1 MTSNNAF
8 VFVVCGSREHIDALH
23 YSLRALQKFS
33 SNEILVVTDSARNEV
48 AVRHDMVVDVTT
60 PKSLSNHQ
68 ASIYLKTSVYHYL
81 PAGRTYCYLDT
92 DVVALNEKVDEVF
105 GHFIPPII
113 FAKDHC
119 LMDRFSPSA
128 IYCGCKEEFDTWG
141 NDLKGL
147 FNRYKDLSRVPE
159 NLEKKKLLLQKF
171 DEMKKNKISY
181 ALTSLRFWLAHER
194 FQLDDDTF
202 YDKKS
207 LIWHDKNFHPIIF
220 EKDVGG
226 AIEAIEETTPY
237 RCNRENTKL
246 WTRNGKNVFDC
257 RCNHLQEQ
265 IEKAFAIR
273 VTEPEWEHW
282 NGGVFL
288 FNELSHSFLDEWHNK
303 TVHIFGLPEWK
314 TRDQGTLI
322 ATAWQFGLQNHST
335 LPTRFNLIADY
346 DHRHMNHLGDLRF
359 AFEKNAEVE
368 EPDFIH
374 VYHHWGD
381 KNWGVWK
388 AVEQKTGITFTS
400 SQPYDS

>member
-68 ASIYLKTSVYHYL
+68 ASIYLKTSVHHYL

-92 DVVALNEKVDEVF
+92 DVVALNEKVDEIF

-128 IYCGCKEEFDTWG
+128 IKCGCDARYAGWQV
-141 NDLKGL
+141 DLNSL
-147 FNRYKDLSRVPE
+147 FAKYKKLIRKPE
-159 NLEKKKLLLQKF
+159 NKLLKEVLLQRF
-171 DEMKKNKISY
+171 EEIKKNKWKYFLLSI
-181 ALTSLRFWLAHER
+181 RFNLSR
-194 FQLDDDTF
+194 TCFKLDDDFTLNKE
-202 YDKKS
+202 DKV
-207 LIWHDKNFHPIIF
+207 WHHSNGDPVLYERSVQSVEEII
-220 EKDVGG
+220 ESTTIYRYMHEQDV
-226 AIEAIEETTPY
+226 
-237 RCNRENTKL
+237 
-246 WTRNGKNVFDC
+246 WTVDQQNVFDC

-322 ATAWQFGLQNHST
+322 ATAWQFGLQNHTT

-346 DHRHMNHLGDLRF
+346 DHRHMNHLGDLKF
-359 AFEKNAEVE
+359 TFENSAEVE